1 MRGKNTGGAPVD
13 AAPIS
18 RFATDLTRGP
28 SYRLCNTLH
37 RGTARLRF
45 VVASERET
53 RLFVTDRTNLK
64 LPKQRLVRN
73 RPVIINRARTGTVN
87 FGILVCAWMF
97 SMKDATKSLRRL
109 EIRSVAPAVGR
120 FAALANTFPRPTAFE
135 GVLAFKAVTRFSFVN
150 ALWFWFHCWFSHN
163 HTLAYGRVFVNHM
176 LTIILKTLL
185 LTDYAVFQNRLG
197 ELEIFHHIKQCLAIV
212 SLAVFL
218 NISPAAGADMASGL
232 AAVKKGDYETAL
244 KEWLPLAKE
253 GNPSAQYNIGQLYRL
268 GRGVSKDYT
277 KASQWYEKAAEMRH
291 SAARHNLAVLYEKGL
306 GVPIDY
312 AKALDWYEKA
322 ANQDYGIAQFNL
334 AVMYSVGQGTKR
346 DLVKAYTWYAIAA
359 DRDIDGAAE
368 NSDQI
373 AKLMTKD
380 QLKEAL
386 ERAREWIDWRK

>member
-1 MRGKNTGGAPVD
+1 
-13 AAPIS
+13 
-18 RFATDLTRGP
+18 
-28 SYRLCNTLH
+28 
-37 RGTARLRF
+37 
-45 VVASERET
+45 
-53 RLFVTDRTNLK
+53 
-64 LPKQRLVRN
+64 
-73 RPVIINRARTGTVN
+73 
-87 FGILVCAWMF
+87 
-97 SMKDATKSLRRL
+97 MKDATKSLRRL

-135 GVLAFKAVTRFSFVN
+135 GVLAFKAVTRFNFVN

-163 HTLAYGRVFVNHM
+163 HTLAYGRVFVNHL
-176 LTIILKTLL
+176 LTIISNLLL
-185 LTDYAVFQNRLG
+185 LTGYAKFRARLG
-197 ELEIFHHIKQCLAIV
+197 TLGIFHHIKQYLAFV

-218 NISPAAGADMASGL
+218 SAAPAAGADMASGL

-244 KEWLPLAKE
+244 KEWLPLAE
-253 GNPSAQYNIGQLYRL
+253 DGNPSAQYNIGQLYRL
-268 GRGVSKDYT
+268 GRGVPKDYT

-291 SAARHNLAVLYEKGL
+291 SGARHNLAVLYEKGL

-373 AKLMTKD
+373 AKLMTED

>member
-1 MRGKNTGGAPVD
+1 
-13 AAPIS
+13 
-18 RFATDLTRGP
+18 
-28 SYRLCNTLH
+28 
-37 RGTARLRF
+37 
-45 VVASERET
+45 
-53 RLFVTDRTNLK
+53 
-64 LPKQRLVRN
+64 
-73 RPVIINRARTGTVN
+73 
-87 FGILVCAWMF
+87 MF